1 MSRGRGGHSKEYQQF
16 PLPSHQSKS
25 SQGFFSQTF
34 PANPRTPYVPNL
46 NASLGRFPHPPPY
59 SSIGPPGAFPSG
71 CSANPFTSS
80 FPGPPQLQSRS
91 SSSNR
96 GAGEDEAAEFRQR
109 QILFLRGQSDKAPK
123 FVPLHSEHHSGPP
136 QHRKGFYNSP
146 KPNSY
151 VSRGGYI
158 RGRPSWE
165 KGFTNRY
172 HSGPKS
178 GWEQDHFRSPNN
190 QNQCDSRE
198 DRNASRLSSS
208 FYALSLENFDEVSS
222 SGSSR
227 CKAPCSHPSDR
238 FSLHL
243 TPDIQKQVLSSLAS
257 LQEGEAI
264 QAKVLGK
271 RLRLPKKVVN
281 KALYSLSKLSQAV
294 RIEGFPPLW
303 RLYKEGETESSN
315 GRTQFRVKTDK
326 CLNQNQDLSKE
337 LKPGSDLTSA
347 ISAATEARSDSS
359 EESED
364 SEKDSSSKVPDSDQ
378 PVNTFSSTEK
388 EAGPSATMEAKDN
401 KEQIL
406 QYLHET
412 GQASALMIAKNL
424 GLRYAK
430 QVNSALYAMEKHGDL
445 RRSNSGSTA
454 PNWELSAHQRE
465 KMQRQRKAA
474 IAAFITHG
482 ESELCATP
490 GPVKAVQATP
500 KMVCESGLLEEV
512 MTWENLPTS
521 DRCDSKDGMFG
532 NGILE
537 KQSPAD
543 LNSIEEMTSDD
554 NDLTSVPYPSQ
565 DALYYQRAN
574 KNGAHLEW
582 ASDDIP
588 EFLNTIRSEVA
599 VSLAAPH
606 SSAQNMETNRLQR
619 LRLALS
625 KNPVSGLMEYAQFL
639 GYSCEFLLLEQSGPS
654 HNPRLARKFIFPMLS
669 IRSFMLVSKP
679 SDP

>member
-1 MSRGRGGHSKEYQQF
+1 M
-16 PLPSHQSKS
+16 QS
-25 SQGFFSQTF
+25 Q
-34 PANPRTPYVPNL
+34 R
-46 NASLGRFPHPPPY
+46 
-59 SSIGPPGAFPSG
+59 
-71 CSANPFTSS
+71 
-80 FPGPPQLQSRS
+80 

-123 FVPLHSEHHSGPP
+123 FVPLHSEHPSGPP
-136 QHRKGFYNSP
+136 QHQKGFYNSP

-178 GWEQDHFRSPNN
+178 GWEQHHFRSQNN

-227 CKAPCSHPSDR
+227 CKAPRSHPSDR

-257 LQEGEAI
+257 LQQGETI

-271 RLRLPKKVVN
+271 RLRLPKKVIN
-281 KALYSLSKLSQAV
+281 RALYSLSKLSQAV
-294 RIEGFPPLW
+294 RIEGFPPVW
-303 RLYKEGETESSN
+303 RLYKEGDTESSN
-315 GRTQFRVKTDK
+315 GRTQFRAKTDREFAQDK
-326 CLNQNQDLSKE
+326 FLNQNQHFSTE

-347 ISAATEARSDSS
+347 ISTATEASSDSS

-364 SEKDSSSKVPDSDQ
+364 SEKDSSSKVPDSD
-378 PVNTFSSTEK
+378 PSVNTFSEK
-388 EAGPSATMEAKDN
+388 EAGPSATMEAKEN

-430 QVNSALYAMEKHGDL
+430 QLNPTLYAMEKHGDL

-490 GPVKAVQATP
+490 GPVKAVQTTP

-543 LNSIEEMTSDD
+543 LNSIEKMTSDD
-554 NDLTSVPYPSQ
+554 NDLTSVPYSSQ

-574 KNGAHLEW
+574 KNGGHLEW

-606 SSAQNMETNRLQR
+606 SSAQNTETNRLQR

-654 HNPRLARKFIFPMLS
+654 HNPRLARKFIFPMQS
-669 IRSFMLVSKP
+669 IPSFIFGSNP